1 MMSCYGKW
9 FAEANDLLG
18 DQGVAGLPPVGK
30 LRDSDTASFFGEPL
44 IIGMPDDAIRMIDD
58 YQRRTRLTHLVM
70 ITVLPGSDPAKVA
83 ASMKLFA
90 KEALRIFARSAVR
103 SPSGASFRSR
113 GPEKAKGAVRKRVL
127 GIEREGRF
135 YLSKNLNRSLGWL
148 DFLSSDVKPTLAKLR
163 KRPKLFLRHQQTPLE
178 GEN

>member
-90 KEALRIFARSAVR
+90 KEVLPHFRQKRRAQPERS
-103 SPSGASFRSR
+103 
-113 GPEKAKGAVRKRVL
+113 
-127 GIEREGRF
+127 
-135 YLSKNLNRSLGWL
+135 
-148 DFLSSDVKPTLAKLR
+148 
-163 KRPKLFLRHQQTPLE
+163 
-178 GEN
+178 